1 MGLFS
6 PPVPP
11 VPLSVWSTEYVILQ
25 SGSTTEYYSHQSLPI
40 LQHDADYYYGVL
52 LPRRAAVCSNQDE
65 RKEGEGEGGG
75 GSLRRGKARKG
86 TSCKRD
92 DDDDDYSVLLTLT
105 HGTTNK
111 EPLGVSQTLKHERMG

>member
-1 MGLFS
+1 MQPWAFFR

-25 SGSTTEYYSHQSLPI
+25 SGSTTEYYSHQNLPI
-40 LQHDADYYYGVL
+40 PQHDADYYYGVL
-52 LPRRAAVCSNQDE
+52 PYSPEGQQFVRIKMRERRA
-65 RKEGEGEGGG
+65 RGREGEGQ
-75 GSLRRGKARKG
+75 LRRGKARKG

-105 HGTTNK
+105 HGT
-111 EPLGVSQTLKHERMG
+111 PYD